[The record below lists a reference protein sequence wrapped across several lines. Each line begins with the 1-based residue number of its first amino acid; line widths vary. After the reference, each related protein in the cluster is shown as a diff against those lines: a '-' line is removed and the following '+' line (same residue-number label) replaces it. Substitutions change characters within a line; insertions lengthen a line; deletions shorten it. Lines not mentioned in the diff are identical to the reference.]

1 MKDYIQDIPS
11 MYISKEA
18 RKRIASE
25 FILKYKITNDPN
37 PQIIVYYA
45 DGKKITYDYSKELEQ
60 SLLLNM
66 KENFQKYVE
75 LFQKNYH
82 DHISQ
87 EALCDACMVG
97 GACIMAVPLVQTL
110 FSSIVKEPSPPIPFI
125 TLGGAVISYSLFDK
139 IMYMKRY
146 QDFAKTLL
154 YLQNENDINFHLGYN
169 LNFVNNTMSKKQHN
183 YLVTKPDGKKGYTI
197 NSIDKMSLAELKKLL
212 NVIEREN
219 DFMRLFPVLYDDTE
233 LDYIET
239 EKRNAE
245 ICKKR
250 LKQQ

>member
-11 MYISKEA
+11 IYISKEA
-18 RKRIASE
+18 RKKIASE
-25 FILKYKITNDPN
+25 FILKYKITNDYN
-37 PQIIVYYA
+37 PKIIVYYA
-45 DGKKITYDYSKELEQ
+45 NGKRTTYDYSKELEQ
-60 SLLLNM
+60 SILLNM

-110 FSSIVKEPSPPIPFI
+110 FSNIIEEPSSPIPFV
-125 TLGGAVISYSLFDK
+125 TLGGTAMSYSLLQK
-139 IMYMKRY
+139 IMFMKRY

-154 YLQNENDINFHLGYN
+154 FFQNEDNINFHLGYN
-169 LNFVNNTMSKKQHN
+169 LNFVNNTMSKKIHN
-183 YLVTKPDGKKGYTI
+183 YLVTKPDGRRGYTI
-197 NSIDKMSLAELKKLL
+197 NSIDKMSLKEFQEFLSI
-212 NVIEREN
+212 IEREN
-219 DFMRLFPVLYDDTE
+219 DFMRLFPVLYDDME
-233 LDYIET
+233 LAYIET

-245 ICKKR
+245 NCKKR